1 MSSVMFYKYSTVII
15 ATAYSLVLFFNTVIS
30 AQENPTI
37 PLGLIT
43 NTSSNTNWTKIFHDA
58 LRLNDKLSQKVKFEF
73 IAVSKTDLNSFG
85 KILDTLCHELL
96 PRKVQAVFLATE
108 GLTVYKFTKMLAVV
122 PLLSLGTN
130 RDSAMENQVSCMHL
144 ETNINQCP
152 PVTGV

>member
-15 ATAYSLVLFFNTVIS
+15 ATAIIWYLVLFFNTVIS

-85 KILDTLCHELL
+85 KILDSCAMSYCHEKFRQFFLR
-96 PRKVQAVFLATE
+96 PKV
-108 GLTVYKFTKMLAVV
+108 
-122 PLLSLGTN
+122 
-130 RDSAMENQVSCMHL
+130 
-144 ETNINQCP
+144 
-152 PVTGV
+152 